1 MAMFD
6 FLTDILGGG
15 ARKGYE
21 TMGRAL
27 GEATGQ
33 EQQYLDYLKGQYE
46 PYMGAGREA
55 TGEYLPA
62 IQAMGDP
69 QAFYARMMTGY
80 EESPQAQLAREEG
93 IRAATQ
99 GASASGMLGSGEL
112 MKSLQRYG
120 SQLSAA
126 DQQRWLEN
134 MEKIYGGYTGGLAD
148 ISGRGVQALGSF
160 APVGAT
166 VTSDISNLMAQK
178 GMARAGEQ
186 MARYQPYQQLIGS
199 AISDGD
205 MGRSLMGLMGLT
217 GV

>member
-1 MAMFD
+1 MFD
-6 FLTDILGGG
+6 FITDILGGG

-33 EQQYLDYLKGQYE
+33 EQQYLDYLKGQYK
-46 PYMGAGREA
+46 PYLTTGGEA
-55 TGEYLPA
+55 AGEYLPA
-62 IQAMGDP
+62 IQAMSDP
-69 QAFYARMMTGY
+69 QQFYSQMMSGY

-112 MKSLQRYG
+112 MKGLQRFG

-126 DQQRWLEN
+126 DQQSWLEN

-148 ISGRGVQALGSF
+148 IAGRGTQALSSF
-160 APVGAT
+160 APVGAS

-186 MARYQPYQQLIGS
+186 MSRYQPYQQLLGGAIG
-199 AISDGD
+199 GG
-205 MGRSLMGLMGLT
+205 GRSLMGLL